1 MTSGETVD
9 SLGAALRSARE
20 AAGVTVEQVS
30 ADTRI
35 RATLIRDL
43 EADRFASSGGAVYA
57 RGHLRA
63 IASAVGADP
72 APLVARFDAEQG
84 QVVPSLPIEADLGPR
99 RPASFGGTGFGSTG
113 FGSTGFGG
121 TGLVAPV
128 AGPDRTGPRWGIA
141 VAGAAVV
148 VAGVLAIGYST
159 SSGTPSASTP
169 GTLVASPRP
178 SASPTS
184 PVVQPP
190 DPGAV
195 AAKPPVIGAQ
205 LRVRIIGGTSWVYV
219 SDASARLL
227 FQGLLRDGQFK
238 DFTDPTRLKV
248 VVGNAGAVNLNCGG
262 QDGGP
267 AGQGGAVRHFSCT
280 AKGLTPSA

>member
-84 QVVPSLPIEADLGPR
+84 RVVPSLPIEADLGPR
-99 RPASFGGTGFGSTG
+99 RPASFGGTGFG
-113 FGSTGFGG
+113 G

-141 VAGAAVV
+141 IAGAAVV

-159 SSGTPSASTP
+159 SSGTPAASTP

-262 QDGGP
+262 QDGGS

>member
-1 MTSGETVD
+1 VTSGETVD
-9 SLGAALRSARE
+9 SLGTALRSARE
-20 AAGVTVEQVS
+20 AAGATVEQVS

-35 RATLIRDL
+35 RVTLIRDL

-84 QVVPSLPIEADLGPR
+84 QAVPSLPIEADLGPSR
-99 RPASFGGTGFGSTG
+99 LSSFGGTGFA
-113 FGSTGFGG
+113 STGFGG

-159 SSGTPSASTP
+159 SSGSPAASTP
-169 GTLVASPRP
+169 GPLVASPRA
-178 SASPTS
+178 SASPTP

-195 AAKPPVIGAQ
+195 AAKPPVTGAQ